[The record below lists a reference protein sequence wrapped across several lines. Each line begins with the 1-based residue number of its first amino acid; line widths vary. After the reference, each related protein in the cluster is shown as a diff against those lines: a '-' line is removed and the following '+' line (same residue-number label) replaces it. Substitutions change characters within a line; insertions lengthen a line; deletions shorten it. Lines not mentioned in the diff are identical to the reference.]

1 MEYRRLGRSG
11 LKVSVLCLGAMMFG
25 DRTDEAEA
33 GRIVASAREAGV
45 NFVDTADAYA
55 KGESERILGR
65 LIAADRERWIVATKV
80 GNTGAPAPNDADL
93 SRRHVMR
100 AIDASLG
107 RLGMDHVDLYY
118 LHLDDAARRW
128 RRRWRP
134 WATWCAPARSA
145 TGACPTSAPGASPRP
160 RCLPTG
166 SGVPRPA
173 VCQPY
178 YNAVNRMPEVE
189 VLPACEHFGLG
200 VVPYSPLARGVL
212 TGKYRPGEPPPADTR
227 AGRGDKRMMQTEFR
241 AESLAIA
248 AKIKSHAERRG
259 MSAAEFAFNWVL
271 NSGAVTS
278 VLAGPRT
285 MEQWLAYLGAL
296 GRGFAAEDEALIDA
310 LVAPGHPST
319 PGYSDP
325 RYPVTGRRPLV
336 ASPGRRLPA
345 PASIRAARPVCWR
358 EACTSPARRTA

>member
-1 MEYRRLGRSG
+1 MEYRRLGQSG

-33 GRIVASAREAGV
+33 GRIVASAREAGI

-55 KGESERILGR
+55 RGESERILGR

-93 SRRHVMR
+93 SRRHVIR
-100 AIDASLG
+100 ALDASLE
-107 RLGMDHVDLYY
+107 RLGMNHVDLYY
-118 LHLDDAARRW
+118 LHLDDAGTPLEETVTTLGGLLRTGKIRYWGVSNFRGW
-128 RRRWRP
+128 RVAEAAMLADRI
-134 WATWCAPARSA
+134 
-145 TGACPTSAPGASPRP
+145 
-160 RCLPTG
+160 
-166 SGVPRPA
+166 GVPPPV

-212 TGKYRPGEPPPADTR
+212 TGKYRPGEPPSAETR

-248 AKIKSHAERRG
+248 QKIKAHAERRG
-259 MSAAEFAFNWVL
+259 MSAAEFALKWVL
-271 NSGAVTS
+271 NCGAVTS

-285 MEQWLAYLGAL
+285 MEQWRAYLSAL
-296 GRGFAAEDEALIDA
+296 DRSFTAEDEALIDA

-319 PGYSDP
+319 PGYTDP
-325 RYPVTGRRPLV
+325 RYPAAGRRALV
-336 ASPGRRLPA
+336 S
-345 PASIRAARPVCWR
+345 
-358 EACTSPARRTA
+358 